1 MNKKNILLLIS
12 RGQTN
17 NFGNKVY
24 DYANKIFIATLPNS
38 SMFFMSLYQSTEIIA
53 QIFFNLIGGLIAD
66 FGNRK
71 KILIITD
78 IIASIST
85 FIAFLFLDLP
95 NSVVVLVIVNITLAI
110 LNSFNNPAYKAIV
123 RDLLDK
129 ESIYIYNS
137 YSRSIAEIFNIIVPF
152 LGIWIISL
160 FGFKVSMLIN
170 SLSFAISAIIEF
182 KFDIKKTVLENK
194 KNAKTVGVNKS
205 VIEGFKYIFKR
216 KDLFIILI
224 LVSILNFFF
233 AGVDLYLPYLN
244 KFFNE
249 SYVYGYVLVSQTI
262 GKIIGAYINKFF
274 RNNFTMSKCCNFLI
288 ISSVI
293 LFPIFIIKD
302 MYLIIFLF
310 GLSSL
315 FIMIFDV
322 QIFSKIQSEISEEFL
337 GRVFS
342 TVSLL
347 SLVLYPIGTFVF
359 STLKINSVIIFSI
372 ISILQV
378 LFCLIIKVLFFF
390 TNSQQTE

>member
-1 MNKKNILLLIS
+1 MSKKNILLLIS

-24 DYANKIFIATLPNS
+24 DYANKIFIAALPNS
-38 SMFFMSLYQSTEIIA
+38 SVFFMSLYQSTEVIA
-53 QIFFNLIGGLIAD
+53 QIIFNLIGGFIAD
-66 FGNRK
+66 FGNRR

-95 NSVVVLVIVNITLAI
+95 NSVVVLIIVNIILAI

-129 ESIYIYNS
+129 KSIYIYNS

-160 FGFKVSMLIN
+160 FGFKISMLIN

-182 KFDIKKTVLENK
+182 KFDIKKTVFENK
-194 KNAKTVGVNKS
+194 KNEKKFDVNKNI
-205 VIEGFKYIFKR
+205 IEGLNYIFKR

-233 AGVDLYLPYLN
+233 AGVDLYLPFLN
-244 KFFNE
+244 EFFNE
-249 SYVYGYVLVSQTI
+249 SYVYGYVLVSQNI
-262 GKIIGAYINKFF
+262 GKIMGAYINKFLS
-274 RNNFTMSKCCNFLI
+274 NDFTMSKCCNFLI

-293 LFPIFIIKD
+293 LFPIFLIKN

-342 TVSLL
+342 IVSLL
-347 SLVLYPIGTFVF
+347 SLILFPIGTFVF
-359 STLKINSVIIFSI
+359 SALKINSVIIFSI
-372 ISILQV
+372 ISIFQV
-378 LFCLIIKVLFFF
+378 LFCIIIKVLLFF
-390 TNSQQTE
+390 TNSQQVE